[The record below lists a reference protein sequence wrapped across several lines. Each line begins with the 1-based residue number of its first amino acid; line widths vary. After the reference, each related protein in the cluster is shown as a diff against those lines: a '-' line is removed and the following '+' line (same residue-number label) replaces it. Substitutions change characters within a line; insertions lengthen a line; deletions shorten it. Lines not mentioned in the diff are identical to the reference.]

1 MKREDGNSND
11 ELSLKLFV
19 ILSRAYRS
27 ISDFVTDDMKRYGL
41 NPSEFMVLELL
52 YHKGEQSIQHIGKK
66 VLLASGS
73 MTYVIDKLESKKLLE
88 RKLCQ
93 EDRRVIYASIT
104 ATGRKL
110 MDEIF
115 PQHRAVI
122 ETLFEGLTTD
132 EKNTM
137 IDLLKQ
143 TGLRVAELK
152 K

>member
-1 MKREDGNSND
+1 MKREDGNHD

-52 YHKGEQSIQHIGKK
+52 YHKGEQPIQHIGKK

-88 RKLCQ
+88 RKLCK

-104 ATGRKL
+104 DAGRKL

-132 EKNTM
+132 QKNTM
-137 IDLLKQ
+137 IDLLKE
-143 TGLRVAELK
+143 TGLRVADLK

>member
-1 MKREDGNSND
+1 MKKDDGHPD

-52 YHKGEQSIQHIGKK
+52 YHKGEQPIQHIGKK

-73 MTYVIDKLESKKLLE
+73 MTYVIDKLESKQLLE
-88 RKLCQ
+88 RKSSQ

-104 ATGRKL
+104 KAGKQL

-115 PQHRAVI
+115 PQHRAAI
-122 ETLFEGLTTD
+122 EKLFKGLTAEQKD
-132 EKNTM
+132 TM
-137 IDLLKQ
+137 IQLLKE
-143 TGLRVAELK
+143 TGLKAANLK

>member
-1 MKREDGNSND
+1 VKKDDGHPD

-52 YHKGEQSIQHIGKK
+52 YHKGEQPIQHIGKK

-73 MTYVIDKLESKKLLE
+73 MTYVIDKLESKQLLE
-88 RKLCQ
+88 RKSSQ

-104 ATGRKL
+104 KAGKQL

-115 PQHRAVI
+115 PQHRAAI
-122 ETLFEGLTTD
+122 EKLFKGLTAEQKD
-132 EKNTM
+132 TM
-137 IDLLKQ
+137 IQLLKE
-143 TGLRVAELK
+143 TGLKAANLK

>member
-1 MKREDGNSND
+1 MKKDDGHPD
-11 ELSLKLFV
+11 EMSLKLFV

-27 ISDFVTDDMKRYGL
+27 ISDFVTEDMKRYGL

-52 YHKGEQSIQHIGKK
+52 YHKGEQPIQHIGKK

-73 MTYVIDKLESKKLLE
+73 MTYVIDKLESKQLLE
-88 RKLCQ
+88 RKSSQ

-104 ATGRKL
+104 KAGKQL

-115 PQHRAVI
+115 PQHRAAI
-122 ETLFEGLTTD
+122 EKLFKGLTAEQKD
-132 EKNTM
+132 TM
-137 IDLLKQ
+137 IQLLKE
-143 TGLRVAELK
+143 TGLKASNLK

>member
-1 MKREDGNSND
+1 MIKDDGHPD

-52 YHKGEQSIQHIGKK
+52 YHKGEQPIQHIGKK

-73 MTYVIDKLESKKLLE
+73 MTYVIDKLESKQLLE
-88 RKLCQ
+88 RKSSQ

-104 ATGRKL
+104 KAGKQL

-115 PQHRAVI
+115 PQHRAAI
-122 ETLFEGLTTD
+122 EKLFKGLTAEQKD
-132 EKNTM
+132 TM
-137 IDLLKQ
+137 IQLLKE
-143 TGLRVAELK
+143 TGLKAANLK

>member
-1 MKREDGNSND
+1 M
-11 ELSLKLFV
+11 SLKLFV

-27 ISDFVTDDMKRYGL
+27 ISDFVTEDMKRYGL

-52 YHKGEQSIQHIGKK
+52 YHKGEQPIQHIGKK

-73 MTYVIDKLESKKLLE
+73 MTYVIDKLESKQLLE
-88 RKLCQ
+88 RKSSQ

-104 ATGRKL
+104 KAGKQL

-115 PQHRAVI
+115 PQHRAAI
-122 ETLFEGLTTD
+122 EKLFKGLTAEQKD
-132 EKNTM
+132 TM
-137 IDLLKQ
+137 IQLLKE
-143 TGLRVAELK
+143 TGLKASNLK

>member
-1 MKREDGNSND
+1 MKKDDGHPD
-11 ELSLKLFV
+11 EMSLKLFV

-52 YHKGEQSIQHIGKK
+52 YHKGEQPIQHIGKK

-73 MTYVIDKLESKKLLE
+73 MTYVIDKLESKQLLE
-88 RKLCQ
+88 RKSSQ

-104 ATGRKL
+104 KAGKQL

-115 PQHRAVI
+115 PQHRAAI
-122 ETLFEGLTTD
+122 EKLFRGLTAEQKD
-132 EKNTM
+132 TM
-137 IDLLKQ
+137 IQLLKE
-143 TGLRVAELK
+143 TGLKAANLK

>member
-1 MKREDGNSND
+1 VKKDDGHPD

-52 YHKGEQSIQHIGKK
+52 YHKGEQPIQHIGKK

-73 MTYVIDKLESKKLLE
+73 MTYVIDKLESKQLLE
-88 RKLCQ
+88 RKSSQ

-104 ATGRKL
+104 KAGKQL

-115 PQHRAVI
+115 PQHRAAI
-122 ETLFEGLTTD
+122 EKLFKGLTAEQKD
-132 EKNTM
+132 TM
-137 IDLLKQ
+137 IQLLKE
-143 TGLRVAELK
+143 TGLKASNLK

>member
-1 MKREDGNSND
+1 MKKDDGHPD

-52 YHKGEQSIQHIGKK
+52 YHKGEQPIQHIGKK

-73 MTYVIDKLESKKLLE
+73 MTYVIDKLESKQLLE
-88 RKLCQ
+88 RKSSQ

-104 ATGRKL
+104 KTGKQL

-115 PQHRAVI
+115 PQHRAAI
-122 ETLFEGLTTD
+122 EKLFKGLTAEQKD
-132 EKNTM
+132 TM
-137 IDLLKQ
+137 IQLLKE
-143 TGLRVAELK
+143 TGLKAANLK

>member
-1 MKREDGNSND
+1 MKDDGHPD

-52 YHKGEQSIQHIGKK
+52 YHKGEQPIQHIGKK

-73 MTYVIDKLESKKLLE
+73 MTYVIDKLESKQLLE
-88 RKLCQ
+88 RKSSQ

-104 ATGRKL
+104 KAGKQL

-115 PQHRAVI
+115 PQHRAAI
-122 ETLFEGLTTD
+122 EKLFKGLTAEQKD
-132 EKNTM
+132 TM
-137 IDLLKQ
+137 IQLLKE
-143 TGLRVAELK
+143 TGLKAANLK

>member
-1 MKREDGNSND
+1 MKREDGSND

-27 ISDFVTDDMKRYGL
+27 ISDFVRDDMKRYGL

-52 YHKGEQSIQHIGKK
+52 YHKGEQPIQHIGKK

-93 EDRRVIYASIT
+93 EDRRVIHASIT
-104 ATGRKL
+104 AAGREL

-132 EKNTM
+132 QKNTM
-137 IDLLKQ
+137 IDLLKE
-143 TGLRVAELK
+143 TGLRVADLK

>member
-1 MKREDGNSND
+1 MKKDDGHPD

-52 YHKGEQSIQHIGKK
+52 YHKGEQPIQHIGKK

-73 MTYVIDKLESKKLLE
+73 MTYVIDKLESKQLLE
-88 RKLCQ
+88 RKSSQ

-104 ATGRKL
+104 KAGKQL

-115 PQHRAVI
+115 PQHRAAI
-122 ETLFEGLTTD
+122 EKLFKGLTAEQKD
-132 EKNTM
+132 TM
-137 IDLLKQ
+137 IQLLKE
-143 TGLRVAELK
+143 TGLKASNLK

>member
-1 MKREDGNSND
+1 MKKDDGHPD

-27 ISDFVTDDMKRYGL
+27 ISDFVTEDMKRYGL

-52 YHKGEQSIQHIGKK
+52 YHKGEQPIQHIGKK

-73 MTYVIDKLESKKLLE
+73 MTYVIDKLESKQLLE
-88 RKLCQ
+88 RKSSQ

-104 ATGRKL
+104 KAGKQL

-115 PQHRAVI
+115 PQHRAAI
-122 ETLFEGLTTD
+122 EKLFKGLTAEQKD
-132 EKNTM
+132 TM
-137 IDLLKQ
+137 IQLLKE
-143 TGLRVAELK
+143 TGLKAANLK

>member
-1 MKREDGNSND
+1 
-11 ELSLKLFV
+11 
-19 ILSRAYRS
+19 
-27 ISDFVTDDMKRYGL
+27 
-41 NPSEFMVLELL
+41 
-52 YHKGEQSIQHIGKK
+52 
-66 VLLASGS
+66 
-73 MTYVIDKLESKKLLE
+73 
-88 RKLCQ
+88 
-93 EDRRVIYASIT
+93 
-104 ATGRKL
+104 

>member
-1 MKREDGNSND
+1 MKKDDGHPD

-27 ISDFVTDDMKRYGL
+27 ISDFVTEDMKRYGL

-52 YHKGEQSIQHIGKK
+52 YHKGEQPIQHIGKK

-73 MTYVIDKLESKKLLE
+73 MTYVIDKLESKQLLE
-88 RKLCQ
+88 RKSSQ

-104 ATGRKL
+104 KAGKQL

-115 PQHRAVI
+115 PQHRAAI
-122 ETLFEGLTTD
+122 EKLFRGLTAEQKD
-132 EKNTM
+132 TM
-137 IDLLKQ
+137 IQLLKE
-143 TGLRVAELK
+143 TGLKAANLK

>member
-1 MKREDGNSND
+1 MKKEDGHPD

-52 YHKGEQSIQHIGKK
+52 YHKGEQPIQHIGKK

-73 MTYVIDKLESKKLLE
+73 MTYVIDKLVSKQLLE
-88 RKLCQ
+88 RKSSQ

-104 ATGRKL
+104 KAGKQL

-115 PQHRAVI
+115 PQHRAAI
-122 ETLFEGLTTD
+122 EKLFKGLTAEQKD
-132 EKNTM
+132 TM
-137 IDLLKQ
+137 IQLLKE
-143 TGLRVAELK
+143 TGLKAANLK

>member
-1 MKREDGNSND
+1 MKKDDGHPD

-52 YHKGEQSIQHIGKK
+52 YHKGEQPIQHIGKK

-73 MTYVIDKLESKKLLE
+73 MTYVIDKLESKQLLE
-88 RKLCQ
+88 RKSSQ

-104 ATGRKL
+104 KAGKQL

-115 PQHRAVI
+115 PQHRAAI
-122 ETLFEGLTTD
+122 EKLFKGLTAEQKD
-132 EKNTM
+132 TM
-137 IDLLKQ
+137 IQLLKE
-143 TGLRVAELK
+143 TGLKAANVK

>member
-1 MKREDGNSND
+1 MKKDDGHPD

-52 YHKGEQSIQHIGKK
+52 YHKGEQPIQHIGKK

-73 MTYVIDKLESKKLLE
+73 MTYVIDKLESKQLLE
-88 RKLCQ
+88 RKSSQ

-104 ATGRKL
+104 KAGKQL

-115 PQHRAVI
+115 PQHRTAI
-122 ETLFEGLTTD
+122 EKLFKGLTAEQKD
-132 EKNTM
+132 TM
-137 IDLLKQ
+137 IQLLKE
-143 TGLRVAELK
+143 TGLKAANVK

>member
-1 MKREDGNSND
+1 MRRDDGHND

-27 ISDFVTDDMKRYGL
+27 ISDVVTEDMKRYGL

-52 YHKGEQSIQHIGKK
+52 YHKGEQPIQHIGKK
-66 VLLASGS
+66 ILLASGS
-73 MTYVIDKLESKKLLE
+73 TTYVIDKLESKKLLA
-88 RKLCQ
+88 RRQCQ
-93 EDRRVIYASIT
+93 EDRRVVFASIT
-104 ATGRKL
+104 AKGREL

-122 ETLFEGLTTD
+122 QMLFEGVSEDQKMTLI
-132 EKNTM
+132 E
-137 IDLLKQ
+137 LLKE
-143 TGLRVAELK
+143 TGLRAANLK

>member
-1 MKREDGNSND
+1 MKKDDGHPD

-52 YHKGEQSIQHIGKK
+52 YHKGEQPIQHIGKK

-73 MTYVIDKLESKKLLE
+73 MTYVIDKLESKQLLE
-88 RKLCQ
+88 RKTSQ

-104 ATGRKL
+104 KAGKQL

-115 PQHRAVI
+115 PQHRAAI
-122 ETLFEGLTTD
+122 EKLFKGLTAEQKD
-132 EKNTM
+132 TM
-137 IDLLKQ
+137 IQLLKE
-143 TGLRVAELK
+143 TGLKASNLK